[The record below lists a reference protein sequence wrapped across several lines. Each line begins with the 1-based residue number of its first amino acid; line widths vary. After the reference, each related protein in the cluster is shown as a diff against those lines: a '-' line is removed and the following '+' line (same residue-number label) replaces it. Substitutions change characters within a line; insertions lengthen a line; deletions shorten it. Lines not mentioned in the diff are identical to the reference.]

1 MPIKLTWRVK
11 QKMSGFALCTF
22 SSFSLHTLLLRQNFY
37 HWAST
42 APFIFMSVSIRWC
55 CDTAS
60 SLPLWKFLSHPRDIF
75 CPTYVSS
82 SDWPWLSI
90 HPMNTWQYCCHPSWT
105 ASHIIIIIS
114 AASPNGKI
122 PAPLLFYSVQYCQT
136 GWERVSFWIRLNKVC
151 LGVENA

>member
-60 SLPLWKFLSHPRDIF
+60 SLEIAFVSQRHFLSHLRVIKWLTVVVDPPNEYVTILLSSF
-75 CPTYVSS
+75 MNCVPHNYNHLCCIPKWKNPSPFAILLCPILP
-82 SDWPWLSI
+82 DWV
-90 HPMNTWQYCCHPSWT
+90 
-105 ASHIIIIIS
+105 
-114 AASPNGKI
+114 GK
-122 PAPLLFYSVQYCQT
+122 
-136 GWERVSFWIRLNKVC
+136 G
-151 LGVENA
+151 